1 MIKIVVTYND
11 NFGVPYNAAEV
22 DTQTSNL
29 NEALNYAFRYTQ
41 NTDGSWSNKIGSDA
55 NDNVTV
61 LHYKNSGMGLRSS
74 MVGDTFTVWF
84 DDKEYKKFK
93 CMPIGFEEVA

>member
-1 MIKIVVTYND
+1 MISITVTYD
-11 NFGVPYNAAEV
+11 AAIPYNAASIDV
-22 DTQTSNL
+22 PTTNV

-55 NDNVTV
+55 NENVTV
-61 LHYKNSGMGLRSS
+61 LHYLSSGSGLRSS
-74 MVGDTFTVWF
+74 SVGDTFTVWYN
-84 DDKEYKKFK
+84 DKKFKKFK